1 MAASGAVFMCPN
13 NPWTLG
19 AGPVTVTYTQRSL
32 NTGKFP
38 ILLQEL
44 KKSSLNRVVTIMAS
58 TVPPAQTKGGGKR
71 GYYLQQ

>member
-19 AGPVTVTYTQRSL
+19 AGPVTVTYTQRSEYWKMSYPSA
-32 NTGKFP
+32 GA
-38 ILLQEL
+38 
-44 KKSSLNRVVTIMAS
+44 KKRSLNRVVTIMAP
-58 TVPPAQTKGGGKR
+58 TVPPAQTKGGKR